1 MTAFGEAYILLNTGT
16 RDLSCIIIFKLIPW
30 SCFPPRIQ
38 GCLLYLTDPDVQAM
52 LQKAAVGLKKD
63 GLIIVKE
70 NICSGTNC
78 AAGFVA
84 NKNQD
89 NSLTRSDA
97 YMIKLFEQSN
107 MQVGR

>member
-1 MTAFGEAYILLNTGT
+1 
-16 RDLSCIIIFKLIPW
+16 
-30 SCFPPRIQ
+30 
-38 GCLLYLTDPDVQAM
+38 M

-70 NICSGTNC
+70 NICSGTKC
-78 AAGFVA
+78 VEGFIA

-97 YMIKLFEQSN
+97 YMIKLFENSN
-107 MQVGR
+107 MQVC